1 MKTPRKN
8 VSNTIRRTLKRFCV
22 LAILTM
28 AICHSAK
35 AQNSV
40 LDVGVRLQKDIGLYS
55 ENGISI
61 NFSDKNL
68 LPDRLYIGFSYFSSR
83 IGTAFNSNAIKQDN
97 FLISPA
103 YYFRH
108 DKLIRPF
115 IRINA
120 GYFDADYGSPIF
132 DVLPR
137 KSLLLSPEGGVSIQS
152 HLPLKISVSFGDNL
166 ITSNGVNNV
175 PGTIYPFFYQLT
187 LSWNILK
194 QTK

>member
-1 MKTPRKN
+1 MKKAFLIILA
-8 VSNTIRRTLKRFCV
+8 VTLCYF
-22 LAILTM
+22 
-28 AICHSAK
+28 AK
-35 AQNSV
+35 AQSSV
-40 LDVGVRLQKDIGLYS
+40 LDLGLRLQKDIGLYS

-68 LPDRLYIGFSYFSSR
+68 LPDRLYIGFSYFTSR
-83 IGTAFNSNAIKQDN
+83 IGTAFSSNAIKQDN

-103 YYFRH
+103 YYFRR

-115 IRINA
+115 IRLNA

-132 DVLPR
+132 NVLPN
-137 KSLLLSPEGGVSIQS
+137 KSLLLSPEGGVSIQT
-152 HLPLKISVSFGDNL
+152 HLPLKISLSLGYNV

-194 QTK
+194 HKK